1 MPPLALARGSGCV
14 VWDLDGNSYLDLVGG
29 IAVSALG
36 HAHPRIVAAITEQA
50 GRLVH
55 TSNLYLHEPQVVLA
69 ERIIGLLGVDGR
81 VFFTNSGT
89 EANEAAIK
97 PVRRRPGPAPP
108 GFLAAEGSFHGRTMG
123 ALSLTGKRSIREPFA
138 PFGRAGRFIPYGDA
152 DAPA

>member
-81 VFFTNSGT
+81 GFFANSGT
-89 EANEAAIK
+89 EANEAAVNLGR
-97 PVRRRPGPAPP
+97 PRRGRPRRGSWRAGAPSP
-108 GFLAAEGSFHGRTMG
+108 
-123 ALSLTGKRSIREPFA
+123 
-138 PFGRAGRFIPYGDA
+138 GRATGA
-152 DAPA
+152 SAL

>member
-1 MPPLALARGSGCV
+1 MVTTDELQDRYAEAVMLTYGMPPLALARGSGCG

-36 HAHPRIVAAITEQA
+36 HAPPRIVAAITEQA

-81 VFFTNSGT
+81 GFFANSGT
-89 EANEAAIK
+89 QANEAAVK
-97 PVRRRPGPAPP
+97 LVRRRQGAAPHVLLPAQPS
-108 GFLAAEGSFHGRTMG
+108 LHRQTMG
-123 ALSLTGKRSIREPFA
+123 ALR
-138 PFGRAGRFIPYGDA
+138 
-152 DAPA
+152 